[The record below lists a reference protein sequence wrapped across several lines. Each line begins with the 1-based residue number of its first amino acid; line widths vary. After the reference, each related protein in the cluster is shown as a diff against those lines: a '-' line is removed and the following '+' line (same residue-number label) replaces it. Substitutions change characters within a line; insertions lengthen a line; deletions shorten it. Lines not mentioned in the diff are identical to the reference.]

1 MLLLAG
7 PAVAGE
13 AKKAGKEEGEF
24 RILLQGKEIG
34 FEKFVIVAE
43 ADSVNSSSTVEFRT
57 SGNSRTKVHLETK
70 LEMDARFVPRRY
82 QCSIDVDGKRANISS
97 NISPNEAMFE
107 YTGTPQPRK
116 NGVLVGE
123 RYTILDSN
131 VFHHFIFLSRLFDF
145 DSNERIQQMEV
156 VIPQEMDEGVLKMSR
171 RERET
176 IQVRGKKKETR
187 HLKVDS
193 GSVQMD
199 LWVDDQRN
207 LQKIAVPDKGI
218 EVIRSR

>member
-1 MLLLAG
+1 LLLLAG